1 MSAPARPRR
10 SPASRFAPLSRIWA
24 MLVKEFI
31 QLLRDRVTLATMV
44 SVPLM
49 QLFLFG
55 FAINTT
61 PRHMPAGVLLQE
73 QSDVGRSVL
82 EAMQHT
88 DFFDFKLVAK
98 SEAEIDAALRS
109 GDILFAVE
117 IPAGFERALRRGETP
132 ALLFVADATDPV
144 ASASALGA
152 LSIAIINSPT
162 AREGIEVAARF
173 MHVHNP
179 ALTVTLTPMP
189 RTSGHRHCATP
200 WSWSPTS
207 PAVRSATVTRPATS
221 CTRPSASTS
230 RRCRPTPTRTCAGSV
245 RCCSTATPTTTSGS
259 ASTCT

>member
-98 SEAEIDAALRS
+98 SEAEIAARIRQLREDQS
-109 GDILFAVE
+109 AWRRPGDTGQFSL
-117 IPAGFERALRRGETP
+117 AGAQPKT
-132 ALLFVADATDPV
+132 ALLLQDGRWGVP
-144 ASASALGA
+144 SGR
-152 LSIAIINSPT
+152 IPT
-162 AREGIEVAARF
+162 THILK
-173 MHVHNP
+173 P
-179 ALTVTLTPMP
+179 
-189 RTSGHRHCATP
+189 
-200 WSWSPTS
+200 
-207 PAVRSATVTRPATS
+207 
-221 CTRPSASTS
+221 PSADFDGH
-230 RRCRPTPTRTCAGSV
+230 AENEHF
-245 RCCSTATPTTTSGS
+245 
-259 ASTCT
+259 